1 MDSRPVAKIDRG
13 AETLTRGESETP
25 VSVNKELCYQG
36 GFALFH
42 AASSR
47 SIELASRNHQDVLLS
62 NCALDFHARTRTRT
76 KLSPLVLLNHF
87 VCGSGMRDGNNNT
100 SLSEACTYTDT
111 LGLEC
116 CGRPAV

>member
-36 GFALFH
+36 GFPLFH

-47 SIELASRNHQDVLLS
+47 SIELATSRNHQPGRAFS
-62 NCALDFHARTRTRT
+62 NCVLDFHARTRTRT
-76 KLSPLVLLNHF
+76 KLYPLLF
-87 VCGSGMRDGNNNT
+87 
-100 SLSEACTYTDT
+100 Y
-111 LGLEC
+111 
-116 CGRPAV
+116 

>member
-47 SIELASRNHQDVLLS
+47 SIELATSRNHQPGRAFPTAFLTSMHAHAHVLS
-62 NCALDFHARTRTRT
+62 Y
-76 KLSPLVLLNHF
+76 PLLF
-87 VCGSGMRDGNNNT
+87 
-100 SLSEACTYTDT
+100 Y
-111 LGLEC
+111 
-116 CGRPAV
+116 

>member
-36 GFALFH
+36 GFPLFH

-47 SIELASRNHQDVLLS
+47 SIELATSRNHQPGRAFPTAFLTSMHAHAHVLS
-62 NCALDFHARTRTRT
+62 Y
-76 KLSPLVLLNHF
+76 PLLF
-87 VCGSGMRDGNNNT
+87 
-100 SLSEACTYTDT
+100 Y
-111 LGLEC
+111 
-116 CGRPAV
+116 